1 MAAIAHP
8 TGAVKWEFAENRSW
22 SPDSGELLT
31 REYRGE
37 ASAVLTEYY
46 GEKTAAGLNTGPAQV
61 EYSAAR
67 GRAVCV
73 ARFAPSAKTTEEIYA
88 VDMVQDIRTHTYFS
102 TMTNAQM
109 VVVQERADK
118 YRDADSGWTDLQ
130 KQLHYHLVHG
140 TVSYYETNFILRR
153 STTSARTQE
162 VRASF
167 TGINTVVTPPTLSA
181 GMSQLLDTL
190 PSGEWL
196 KKPPQAQ
203 YLGRGRWQ
211 VDQSWH
217 WAPKWSK
224 IYGGTWGL

>member
-1 MAAIAHP
+1 
-8 TGAVKWEFAENRSW
+8 
-22 SPDSGELLT
+22 
-31 REYRGE
+31 
-37 ASAVLTEYY
+37 
-46 GEKTAAGLNTGPAQV
+46 
-61 EYSAAR
+61 
-67 GRAVCV
+67 
-73 ARFAPSAKTTEEIYA
+73 
-88 VDMVQDIRTHTYFS
+88 
-102 TMTNAQM
+102 MTNAQM

-118 YRDADSGWTDLQ
+118 YRDADSAWTDLQ

-167 TGINTVVTPPTLSA
+167 DGINTVVTPPTLSV
-181 GMSQLLDTL
+181 GMTQLLNSL
-190 PSGEWL
+190 PEGEWL